1 MYIRVCIVYK
11 CTCCTLYSTL
21 YCSIK
26 VLAIR
31 KIQNSWKSIEIKN
44 LFNLIFTLRAY
55 NFQMFVKFFSYILLF
70 MIFKRTFFAKK
81 LKQACCSNY
90 ICISNGVRLW
100 SKHNNFLM
108 YHSIE
113 SQTTDF
119 LLNSVCAFTKK
130 SLKNQ
135 GNLSIDKRTS
145 FFLLLLKLEKILKFE
160 ASSAVSSVQSKK
172 IFSR

>member
-55 NFQMFVKFFSYILLF
+55 NFQMFVKFFSYILLLSEHF
-70 MIFKRTFFAKK
+70 LRKNWNKLVAPITFVFPMESGFEVNITIFWCITA
-81 LKQACCSNY
+81 SN
-90 ICISNGVRLW
+90 RRP
-100 SKHNNFLM
+100 
-108 YHSIE
+108 
-113 SQTTDF
+113 QTSF
-119 LLNSVCAFTKK
+119 WIVYALLRKK

-135 GNLSIDKRTS
+135 GNLTIDKRTS